1 MKCVPSVQKYLGI
14 TLLPQAGVALGMC
27 IAASSLGEY
36 EGETDPQHRAVRRF
50 DL

>member
-1 MKCVPSVQKYLGI
+1 
-14 TLLPQAGVALGMC
+14 MC